1 MPTLEMRVL
10 QRAAEILGS
19 ERALARELRV
29 PMLELFMWL
38 RGSERPTR
46 PVFLAAVDILIE
58 HDDVN
63 SLGADASMPPL
74 ANEERAGKL
83 RVDDKKKG

>member
-1 MPTLEMRVL
+1 MRVL

-63 SLGADASMPPL
+63 SLGAGASMPPL